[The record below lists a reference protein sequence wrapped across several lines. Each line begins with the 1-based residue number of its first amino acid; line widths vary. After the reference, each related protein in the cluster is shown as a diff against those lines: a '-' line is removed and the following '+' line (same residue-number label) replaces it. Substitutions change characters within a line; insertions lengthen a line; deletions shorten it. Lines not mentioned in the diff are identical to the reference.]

1 MRSLAYMY
9 SSNGRLLA
17 LAGAILQSVTTPAG
31 AVPAWTPAA
40 PVPCNP
46 HASPPEVCP
55 VSGVV
60 CPPSGLCPNTAGNAS
75 DPALVHTTG
84 GPLRG
89 IAGQKYRMWLGVPFA
104 EPPVDEQKAA
114 GRRRH
119 TRRVRQEEQN
129 CAQSSVCVCVCVCVC
144 VSFYGGWEP
153 SSPDDPHGS
162 VEDCLYMVSSAHT

>member
-104 EPPVDEQKAA
+104 EPPVDELRWMPDTLEAFDKRSKTVRRAPFTAA
-114 GRRRH
+114 GSPAVQT
-119 TRRVRQEEQN
+119 TRTAPWRTA
-129 CAQSSVCVCVCVCVC
+129 CT
-144 VSFYGGWEP
+144 W
-153 SSPDDPHGS
+153 
-162 VEDCLYMVSSAHT
+162 